1 MEENISAPETQK
13 SKLDSSRL
21 FQQIFLC
28 CSITGTLLLGFALG
42 ITLHFSIST
51 FQTQLDDMLKTTAL
65 SLADSAMVREAYHQ
79 GYCTDEMIHYFD
91 TLVDTA
97 DNMDVL
103 TLSDCNLI
111 RLYHVN
117 HALIGEEFV
126 GGDQGDALAGKS
138 YFSDAIGTLGLQHR
152 FLTPVRDTDG
162 SILGFI
168 TVSATMT
175 CISSLKKN
183 IFSTYFWIALVLFL
197 ALGIISGIIS
207 LMVRR
212 MLLGF
217 TPQRLANTYLTQSEM
232 LDSLDEGVVFVDP
245 KGKVQLVNQA
255 AENILGQK
263 RSKLEGAPLDAILRT
278 REETTL
284 LDCTGENLSTS
295 RPNVLANILVRDD
308 QNKKPGLTLIL
319 KDKTEAVRK
328 AEQLNGTQH
337 IVTALRANNH
347 EFMNRLQVIAGLLQ
361 IGRTQEALDYI
372 GNVASIHSQAIG
384 PIIQNIQN
392 PSVAALLLG
401 KANHA
406 HELEIGL
413 TLLSGS
419 TLPPHSAYLSTNEL
433 VTVLGNLLGN
443 AIEAVNAQGSGNSR
457 SVAVQITEDEKSLL
471 IVVSDTGIGI
481 PQEMLS
487 HIYDFGFSTK
497 AAEGRGFG
505 MSMIQ
510 NIVVRHDG
518 TIDVDTEQGAGTTF
532 TLIFQIKRQKEPVSA
547 ASGGFSN
554 RRHFQQRSGRT
565 GISEGKRSRPCHR
578 GYLYARHE
586 WHRTAALDSGRS
598 PEPLGHY
605 GDGGHR
611 NPDRGRSS
619 AAGHCGLPYQAV
631 FVCTVSGGGAE
642 VPAQGRCTQAQPYGQ
657 PDHAGPASECRPG
670 KPQF

>member
-1 MEENISAPETQK
+1 MEENVPASDERTE
-13 SKLDSSRL
+13 KLSPSRL
-21 FQQIFLC
+21 FRQIFLC
-28 CSITGTLLLGFALG
+28 CSITGTILLGFALA

-65 SLADSAMVREAYHQ
+65 SLADSAMVRQAYHQ
-79 GYCTDEMIHYFD
+79 GYCSEDMIHYFD
-91 TLVDTA
+91 ILVSTA
-97 DNMDVL
+97 DNMNVL
-103 TLSDCNLI
+103 TLADRDLN

-117 HALIGEEFV
+117 HNLIGEEFV
-126 GGDQGDALAGKS
+126 GGDQGGALEGES
-138 YFSDAIGTLGLQHR
+138 YFSDAIGTMGLQHR

-168 TVSATMT
+168 VVSATMT
-175 CISSLKKN
+175 CINSLKQN
-183 IFSTYFWIALVLFL
+183 IFFTYFWIALVLLL
-197 ALGIISGIIS
+197 ALSIISAGIS
-207 LMVRR
+207 LIVRR

-217 TPQRLANTYLTQSEM
+217 TPQGLADTYLAQSEM
-232 LDSLDEGVVFVDP
+232 LDSLDEGVVFVGP
-245 KGKVQLVNQA
+245 GGKVQLVNQA

-263 RSKLEGAPLDAILRT
+263 RSELEGTPLDMILRT
-278 REETTL
+278 REDRSL

-295 RPNVLANILVRDD
+295 RPNVLANVLARDAR
-308 QNKKPGLTLIL
+308 NKKPGLTLIL

-443 AIEAVNAQGSGNSR
+443 AIEAVNSQGSGASR
-457 SVAVQITEDEKSLL
+457 SVTVQITEDGKSLL
-471 IVVSDTGIGI
+471 IVVSDTGIGMT
-481 PQEMLS
+481 QEMLS
-487 HIYDFGFSTK
+487 KIYDFGFSTK

-510 NIVVRHDG
+510 NIVRRHGG
-518 TIDVDTEQGAGTTF
+518 TIDVDSEQGMGTTF
-532 TLIFQIKRQKEPVSA
+532 TLIFQTKRQKEGS
-547 ASGGFSN
+547 
-554 RRHFQQRSGRT
+554 Q
-565 GISEGKRSRPCHR
+565 
-578 GYLYARHE
+578 
-586 WHRTAALDSGRS
+586 
-598 PEPLGHY
+598 
-605 GDGGHR
+605 
-611 NPDRGRSS
+611 
-619 AAGHCGLPYQAV
+619 
-631 FVCTVSGGGAE
+631 
-642 VPAQGRCTQAQPYGQ
+642 
-657 PDHAGPASECRPG
+657 
-670 KPQF
+670 

>member
-217 TPQRLANTYLTQSEM
+217 TPQGLANTYLTQSEM

-337 IVTALRANNH
+337 IVAERAAEEAEAEEYEAYDDDLPEDEVGEGEDCCGGEEPAAPAFH
-347 EFMNRLQVIAGLLQ
+347 IQPPGWLAG
-361 IGRTQEALDYI
+361 
-372 GNVASIHSQAIG
+372 VFHSQAIG

-532 TLIFQIKRQKEPVSA
+532 TLIFQIKRQKEGS
-547 ASGGFSN
+547 
-554 RRHFQQRSGRT
+554 Q
-565 GISEGKRSRPCHR
+565 
-578 GYLYARHE
+578 
-586 WHRTAALDSGRS
+586 
-598 PEPLGHY
+598 
-605 GDGGHR
+605 
-611 NPDRGRSS
+611 
-619 AAGHCGLPYQAV
+619 
-631 FVCTVSGGGAE
+631 
-642 VPAQGRCTQAQPYGQ
+642 
-657 PDHAGPASECRPG
+657 
-670 KPQF
+670 

>member
-1 MEENISAPETQK
+1 M
-13 SKLDSSRL
+13 
-21 FQQIFLC
+21 
-28 CSITGTLLLGFALG
+28 
-42 ITLHFSIST
+42 
-51 FQTQLDDMLKTTAL
+51 
-65 SLADSAMVREAYHQ
+65 
-79 GYCTDEMIHYFD
+79 
-91 TLVDTA
+91 
-97 DNMDVL
+97 
-103 TLSDCNLI
+103 
-111 RLYHVN
+111 
-117 HALIGEEFV
+117 
-126 GGDQGDALAGKS
+126 
-138 YFSDAIGTLGLQHR
+138 
-152 FLTPVRDTDG
+152 
-162 SILGFI
+162 
-168 TVSATMT
+168 
-175 CISSLKKN
+175 
-183 IFSTYFWIALVLFL
+183 
-197 ALGIISGIIS
+197 
-207 LMVRR
+207 
-212 MLLGF
+212 
-217 TPQRLANTYLTQSEM
+217 
-232 LDSLDEGVVFVDP
+232 
-245 KGKVQLVNQA
+245 
-255 AENILGQK
+255 
-263 RSKLEGAPLDAILRT
+263 
-278 REETTL
+278 
-284 LDCTGENLSTS
+284 
-295 RPNVLANILVRDD
+295 LANILVRDD

-328 AEQLNGTQH
+328 AERLNGMQH

-532 TLIFQIKRQKEPVSA
+532 TLIFQIKKQKEGS
-547 ASGGFSN
+547 
-554 RRHFQQRSGRT
+554 Q
-565 GISEGKRSRPCHR
+565 
-578 GYLYARHE
+578 
-586 WHRTAALDSGRS
+586 
-598 PEPLGHY
+598 
-605 GDGGHR
+605 
-611 NPDRGRSS
+611 
-619 AAGHCGLPYQAV
+619 
-631 FVCTVSGGGAE
+631 
-642 VPAQGRCTQAQPYGQ
+642 
-657 PDHAGPASECRPG
+657 
-670 KPQF
+670 

>member
-152 FLTPVRDTDG
+152 FLTPVRGTDG

-175 CISSLKKN
+175 CINSLKKN
-183 IFSTYFWIALVLFL
+183 IFSMYFWIALVLFL

-217 TPQRLANTYLTQSEM
+217 TPQGLANTYLTQSEM

-319 KDKTEAVRK
+319 
-328 AEQLNGTQH
+328 
-337 IVTALRANNH
+337 
-347 EFMNRLQVIAGLLQ
+347 
-361 IGRTQEALDYI
+361 
-372 GNVASIHSQAIG
+372 
-384 PIIQNIQN
+384 
-392 PSVAALLLG
+392 
-401 KANHA
+401 
-406 HELEIGL
+406 
-413 TLLSGS
+413 
-419 TLPPHSAYLSTNEL
+419 
-433 VTVLGNLLGN
+433 
-443 AIEAVNAQGSGNSR
+443 NS
-457 SVAVQITEDEKSLL
+457 
-471 IVVSDTGIGI
+471 
-481 PQEMLS
+481 
-487 HIYDFGFSTK
+487 
-497 AAEGRGFG
+497 
-505 MSMIQ
+505 
-510 NIVVRHDG
+510 
-518 TIDVDTEQGAGTTF
+518 
-532 TLIFQIKRQKEPVSA
+532 
-547 ASGGFSN
+547 
-554 RRHFQQRSGRT
+554 
-565 GISEGKRSRPCHR
+565 
-578 GYLYARHE
+578 
-586 WHRTAALDSGRS
+586 
-598 PEPLGHY
+598 
-605 GDGGHR
+605 
-611 NPDRGRSS
+611 
-619 AAGHCGLPYQAV
+619 
-631 FVCTVSGGGAE
+631 
-642 VPAQGRCTQAQPYGQ
+642 
-657 PDHAGPASECRPG
+657 
-670 KPQF
+670 

>member
-21 FQQIFLC
+21 VQQIFLC

-138 YFSDAIGTLGLQHR
+138 YFSDVIGTLGLQHR
-152 FLTPVRDTDG
+152 FLTPVRGTDG

-175 CISSLKKN
+175 CINSLKKN
-183 IFSTYFWIALVLFL
+183 IFSMYFWIALVLFL

-217 TPQRLANTYLTQSEM
+217 TPQGLANTYLTQSEM

-263 RSKLEGAPLDAILRT
+263 RSKLEGRSAGCDSAHPRRNDA
-278 REETTL
+278 
-284 LDCTGENLSTS
+284 
-295 RPNVLANILVRDD
+295 
-308 QNKKPGLTLIL
+308 
-319 KDKTEAVRK
+319 
-328 AEQLNGTQH
+328 
-337 IVTALRANNH
+337 
-347 EFMNRLQVIAGLLQ
+347 AGLHRRKPFHLPAQ
-361 IGRTQEALDYI
+361 CA
-372 GNVASIHSQAIG
+372 
-384 PIIQNIQN
+384 
-392 PSVAALLLG
+392 G
-401 KANHA
+401 KY
-406 HELEIGL
+406 
-413 TLLSGS
+413 S
-419 TLPPHSAYLSTNEL
+419 
-433 VTVLGNLLGN
+433 
-443 AIEAVNAQGSGNSR
+443 
-457 SVAVQITEDEKSLL
+457 
-471 IVVSDTGIGI
+471 
-481 PQEMLS
+481 
-487 HIYDFGFSTK
+487 
-497 AAEGRGFG
+497 
-505 MSMIQ
+505 
-510 NIVVRHDG
+510 
-518 TIDVDTEQGAGTTF
+518 GAG
-532 TLIFQIKRQKEPVSA
+532 
-547 ASGGFSN
+547 
-554 RRHFQQRSGRT
+554 
-565 GISEGKRSRPCHR
+565 
-578 GYLYARHE
+578 
-586 WHRTAALDSGRS
+586 
-598 PEPLGHY
+598 
-605 GDGGHR
+605 
-611 NPDRGRSS
+611 
-619 AAGHCGLPYQAV
+619 
-631 FVCTVSGGGAE
+631 
-642 VPAQGRCTQAQPYGQ
+642 
-657 PDHAGPASECRPG
+657 
-670 KPQF
+670 